1 MQISSARKF
10 TRQLLWL
17 LSASLIGAAFLVA
30 AQSGEKAKPEKP
42 KKLRETYSMTAFPQR
57 GALGAQTVLLTVVV
71 DAYSTDAEV
80 LDLVETLKAKDGADQ
95 MLKKLN
101 KMNKGRI
108 SPVSRLGTNL
118 AVVRTHATENGRV
131 IRMLTDR
138 PISFFEAYNS
148 TRSRDYPFS
157 IIELRL
163 DKDGKGEGTLLVATK
178 IKFNKENMLEI
189 ENYGRDPI
197 RLVNVRREK

>member
-1 MQISSARKF
+1 MHVFGATGF
-10 TRQLLWL
+10 TRCRLFTLSLLL
-17 LSASLIGAAFLVA
+17 LGAASFAV

-42 KKLRETYSMTAFPQR
+42 KKLRETYTMTANPQS
-57 GALGAQTVLLTVVV
+57 GALGAAMVMLTVVV

-80 LDLVETLKAKDGADQ
+80 LDLVATLKAKNGTDKV
-95 MLKKLN
+95 LNKLH
-101 KMNKGRI
+101 KMNKGRV
-108 SPVSRLGTNL
+108 SPAARLGTNL
-118 AVVRTHATENGRV
+118 AVVRAHQLETGRV
-131 IRMLTDR
+131 IRMVTDR
-138 PISFFEAYNS
+138 PIGFFEAYNS

-157 IIELRL
+157 VIELRL

-189 ENYGRDPI
+189 ENYGRDPV

>member
-1 MQISSARKF
+1 MHVFGATRF
-10 TRQLLWL
+10 TRYR
-17 LSASLIGAAFLVA
+17 LSALSLLLLGAVSFAL
-30 AQSGEKAKPEKP
+30 AQSGEQAKPQKP
-42 KKLRETYSMTAFPQR
+42 KKLGEIYTMTAFPQ
-57 GALGAQTVLLTVVV
+57 GSAIGTTVLLTVIV

-80 LDLVETLKAKDGADQ
+80 LDLVATLKAKGGTDKV
-95 MLKKLN
+95 LNKLH
-101 KMNKGRI
+101 KMNKGRV
-108 SPVSRLGTNL
+108 SPVSRLGTSL
-118 AVVRTHATENGRV
+118 AVVRAHPSETGRV
-131 IRMLTDR
+131 IRMVTDR
-138 PISFFEAYNS
+138 PISFFEALNS

-189 ENYGRDPI
+189 ENYGRDPV